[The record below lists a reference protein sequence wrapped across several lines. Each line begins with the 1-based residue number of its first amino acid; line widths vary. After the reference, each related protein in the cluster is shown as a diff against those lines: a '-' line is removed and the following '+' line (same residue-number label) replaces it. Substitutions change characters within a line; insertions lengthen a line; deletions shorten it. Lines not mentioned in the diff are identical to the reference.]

1 MDTYRKIPVE
11 VQAVRWTG
19 DNLQEIRAFGA
30 RCILSV
36 QGGWKLDIA
45 RRGPGRVEGNMLV
58 SDGSCEE
65 VLRLRAEGLT
75 LREIADRMNTSLATV
90 QRCVNRKDK

>member
-1 MDTYRKIPVE
+1 MNTYRKIPVE

-36 QGGWKLDIA
+36 QGGWKLDLASHGGTVTALCGDFIVRDA
-45 RRGPGRVEGNMLV
+45 
-58 SDGSCEE
+58 DGEFDRCDPERFAQTYE
-65 VLRLRAEGLT
+65 RVLR
-75 LREIADRMNTSLATV
+75 
-90 QRCVNRKDK
+90 